1 MALSGSIINNFAT
14 GYRIQM
20 NWSATQDVANNKS
33 TVTASFYLISLGS
46 SYTISSTAAKAL
58 SITIDGQTFN
68 HTVYVGLTGNQTKL
82 LATSSKDVYHN
93 PDGSRTFG
101 LSGSLGI
108 NVTLS
113 GTYYGTI
120 NIPYTGFTLDTIPKA
135 TTPSLNYSTREMGQ
149 SIDISV
155 TPASSGFSHKL
166 YYSFTGISNTLI
178 ATLPAGNQTQAWT
191 IPTATLAPK
200 IPNATSG
207 IVTITAETYSGATL
221 IGTAQATFTATVPDY
236 QPTASL
242 TLTGVDLYS
251 TRYVQGKSKV
261 TAEVTAAGLYDS
273 TITSISTKMNGSTYT
288 GTPNTSELLTT
299 SGTNAIETTVTDS
312 RGKQKVVTQNITVVA
327 YSAPKATTLTAW
339 RSTSGGV
346 ADPSGAYI
354 KASFATEISPIDDT
368 NTKTTRIKFKK
379 KSDSEWTTAYTNTSS
394 YALNTSTVFA
404 ADVNY
409 SYDILLEVV
418 DYYSTATKDAS
429 VGTAFTLLD
438 LHSGGQ
444 SMAIGKVAEGNG
456 LLEMG
461 GEILS
466 TGTFN
471 RGTWGT
477 PTKGALTQII
487 DETQSQ
493 HSVIVGR
500 NGSGERVYGL
510 DLYDRTADP
519 TVRLYAG
526 TNHVELSS
534 LGFKV
539 NGNSLQKEVLT
550 ETCFLPVDFNLF
562 RCTTNTAGGTNVTI
576 PLTKVKGNL
585 TLASN
590 LITLTKGFLYEL
602 EVSFALNTSGAAQI
616 TVANTSNASQLD
628 RIQHAWTS
636 DYYSAPGFS
645 NQPGY
650 GLIDL
655 TAAGSD
661 LQVKALVLAVGG
673 APNVDINFGYLAIRK
688 MKKITI

>member
-68 HTVYVGLTGNQTKL
+68 HTVYVGLSGNQTKL
-82 LATSSKDVYHN
+82 LATSTKEVYHN
-93 PDGSRTFG
+93 SDGSRSFG

-120 NIPYTGFTLDTIPKA
+120 TIPYNTFTLDTIPRA
-135 TTPSLNYSTREMGQ
+135 TTPSLSHSTREMGQ

-166 YYSFTGISNTLI
+166 YYAFTGISNTLI

-273 TITSISTKMNGSTYT
+273 TITSISTKMNGATYT
-288 GTPNTSELLTT
+288 GTPNTSELFTT

-354 KASFATEISPIDDT
+354 KASFVTEISPIDNT

-379 KSDSEWTTAYTNTSS
+379 KADTEWTTAYTDTSS
-394 YALNTSTVFA
+394 YALNTSKVFA
-404 ADVNY
+404 ADVNF

-418 DYYSTATKDAS
+418 DYYSTATKDTS

-438 LHSGGQ
+438 LHSGGE

-456 LLEMG
+456 VLEIEGDLYLNGSKFLDLTYPVGAIYMSVVNTSPATLFG
-461 GEILS
+461 
-466 TGTFN
+466 
-471 RGTWGT
+471 GTWAVWGT
-477 PTKGALTQII
+477 GRVPVAVDTGQTEFDTVEKTGGAKTHTHTLANAFAMIARTSAMFIRLKMKNVPSWNHTEYVQ
-487 DETQSQ
+487 
-493 HSVIVGR
+493 
-500 NGSGERVYGL
+500 GSSGAYESIGTTLGSELGGTTDSGSTLPPYITC
-510 DLYDRTADP
+510 YMWKRTA
-519 TVRLYAG
+519 
-526 TNHVELSS
+526 
-534 LGFKV
+534 
-539 NGNSLQKEVLT
+539 
-550 ETCFLPVDFNLF
+550 
-562 RCTTNTAGGTNVTI
+562 
-576 PLTKVKGNL
+576 
-585 TLASN
+585 
-590 LITLTKGFLYEL
+590 
-602 EVSFALNTSGAAQI
+602 
-616 TVANTSNASQLD
+616 
-628 RIQHAWTS
+628 
-636 DYYSAPGFS
+636 
-645 NQPGY
+645 
-650 GLIDL
+650 
-655 TAAGSD
+655 
-661 LQVKALVLAVGG
+661 
-673 APNVDINFGYLAIRK
+673 
-688 MKKITI
+688 